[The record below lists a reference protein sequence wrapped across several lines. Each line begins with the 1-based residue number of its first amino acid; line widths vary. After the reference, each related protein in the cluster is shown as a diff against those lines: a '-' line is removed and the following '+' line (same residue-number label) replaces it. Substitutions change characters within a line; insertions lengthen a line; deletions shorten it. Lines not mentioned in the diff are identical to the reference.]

1 MVIYTYIPTPIGKI
15 LYAQKEGLPFSVLLP
30 CGGETPSPDPS
41 WKADDEKTAP
51 LAAQINAYFKGETRT
66 VSCTEL
72 PEGTPFYQRV
82 WNAALQI
89 PYGQTVCYED
99 VARAAGNPKACRA
112 AGAALG
118 ANPLPIII
126 PCHRVI
132 GKSGKLGGFSSG
144 LDVKSYLIHL
154 EQYHINPASLS
165 SSSHSFT

>member
-1 MVIYTYIPTPIGKI
+1 MILYTYIPTPIGNI
-15 LYAQKEGLPFSVLLP
+15 LYAQKDGLTYRVLLP
-30 CGGETPSPDPS
+30 SKGKTPSPDPS
-41 WKADDEKTAP
+41 WRADDENTATG
-51 LAAQINAYFKGETRT
+51 ASKINAYFKGETRT
-66 VSCTEL
+66 VSCTNL
-72 PEGTPFYQRV
+72 PEGTPFQQRI

-89 PYGQTVCYED
+89 PYGRTVSYED

-144 LDVKSYLIHL
+144 PDIKSYLIHL
-154 EQYHINPASLS
+154 EQYHISPASLS